1 MPQAPIRSTV
11 LAAAL
16 LGAAACAHAQGKP
29 MDDAALSET
38 WGQAL
43 LDLTNTTSGNYQFSR
58 LTFNADIALSANL
71 SGVKLGTNSSGVSD
85 IDIST
90 FNFGRSDS
98 TDAARTVA
106 IANPYFEWVYSG
118 TAGSADRQVV
128 GMRIGFGGVA
138 GDVGL
143 LMNAVSG
150 SLSINTAAGAVS
162 GTGSQLTSLTGSSG
176 SVALSAIGGVTA
188 GDTNGASRDFF
199 VSVLKSA
206 LTWPTTNTQ
215 LSAAAQAQAGFW
227 LNWTDRLA
235 ALNTT
240 GTVPPNVPKIGP

>member
-1 MPQAPIRSTV
+1 MPSTV

-43 LDLTNTTSGNYQFSR
+43 IDLTNTSSGNYQFSR

-106 IANPYFEWVYSG
+106 ITNPYFEWVYSG

-143 LMNAVSG
+143 LMNTVSG
-150 SLSINTAAGAVS
+150 SLSLTTANGTVS
-162 GTGSQLTSLTGSSG
+162 GTGSQLTALTGTSG
-176 SVALSAIGGVTA
+176 SVALSSIGGVTA

-206 LTWPTTNTQ
+206 LTWPTANAQ

-240 GTVPPNVPKIGP
+240 GTVPPNIPKIGP